1 MSIDLEQYNIP
12 EEVSVKDAATIL
24 SVDKKTVLG
33 YIKQSVL
40 PARDA
45 SLPSSLR
52 PMWRIKL
59 ADVLEMRGGYERQ
72 EIESQEAQQRSYKSV
87 PKYEP
92 KILKRK

>member
-1 MSIDLEQYNIP
+1 MSIDIGQYDIP
-12 EEVSVKDAATIL
+12 AEISVKDAATIL

-45 SLPSSLR
+45 SLPSSMR
-52 PMWRIKL
+52 PMWKMLL
-59 ADVLEMRGGYERQ
+59 ADVLEMRNGYERQ
-72 EIESQEAQQRSYKSV
+72 ERNVDESPIPKYKPV

-92 KILKRK
+92 KILKR